1 MFKDPL
7 GLKAA
12 PNRGSNVIIDE
23 VNLLGTNHNW
33 HYSSNSGWN
42 APMSDLDAFMSI
54 VYMIN
59 DAGLWG
65 TGGIINSYTDAAKT
79 FNGRSHTGAMP
90 VCLFCFIT

>member
-12 PNRGSNVIIDE
+12 PNGGSNVIIDE
-23 VNLLGTNHNW
+23 VNRSGTNHNW

-42 APMSDLDAFMSI
+42 SAPMSDLDAFMSI

-65 TGGIINSYTDAAKT
+65 TGRYYQ
-79 FNGRSHTGAMP
+79 
-90 VCLFCFIT
+90 